1 MMPREEADSVLE
13 ALQNVL
19 DVPVAWIATQAKG
32 YAGLTT
38 FGIGSGKMTYDSHCI
53 ATLSI
58 NVKGLV

>member
-1 MMPREEADSVLE
+1 MMPREEADAVLQSV
-13 ALQNVL
+13 QNVL
-19 DVPVAWIATQAKG
+19 DVPVAWIATQATG

-38 FGIGSGKMTYDSHCI
+38 FGLGSGKMSYDSFGM